1 MKLLSSYLTILC
13 LFIITISIAQQ
24 NNNMAYLKGIE
35 AHRKKKDKE
44 FKKGEKSPI
53 LENERKKFKGLHYF
67 AADSSYKVEA
77 TFVRDSS
84 QAPFKMQTST
94 GRLPQYV
101 KYGELHFTLE
111 GKPSV
116 LTVYQNLELIQKPE
130 YKDYLFIP
138 FMDQTNGFDSYG
150 GGRYLD
156 FRIPAGSNVTLDFN
170 LAYNPYCAYS
180 PRYSCP
186 IPPKENHLQARILA
200 GEKSYK

>member
-1 MKLLSSYLTILC
+1 
-13 LFIITISIAQQ
+13 
-24 NNNMAYLKGIE
+24 MAYMKEIE

-44 FKKGEKSPI
+44 FKKGEKSPV
-53 LENERKKFKGLHYF
+53 LEKQRRKFKGLHYF
-67 AADSSYKVEA
+67 AANSNYKVEA
-77 TFVRDSS
+77 AFIRDSS
-84 QAPFKMQTST
+84 QASFKMKTST
-94 GRLPQYV
+94 GRLPEYV

-111 GKPSV
+111 GKPMV

-138 FMDQTNGFDSYG
+138 FMDQTNGFDTYG

-156 FRIPAGSNVTLDFN
+156 FRIPASSIVTIDFN

-180 PRYSCP
+180 PNYSCP
-186 IPPKENHLQARILA
+186 IPPKENHLQINIPA